1 LSDVPSVS
9 KIRLALAVLGVAG
22 IVSSFAVL
30 ATAAPTVAH
39 RGAAAAVYCLK
50 SEKAHRKNTLDAATQ
65 AAATAT
71 RSAVRKAATVTKA
84 RKAAAALV
92 ARQAKAK
99 IAFWRAHRSTKL
111 RRAFQISQKKDLAR
125 AQSTLTAA
133 LRAHAAAQIAATRA
147 QAKKRAAQAAYSQC
161 T

>member
-1 LSDVPSVS
+1 MPSVS

-50 SEKAHRKNTLDAATQ
+50 SEKANRKNTLDAAKR

-71 RSAVRKAATVTKA
+71 TSAGRRAATVTKA
-84 RKAAAALV
+84 RKAAAALA

-99 IAFWRAHRSTKL
+99 IAYWKTHRSTKL
-111 RRAFQISQKKDLAR
+111 RHAFQISQKKDLAR
-125 AQSTLTAA
+125 AQSTLKAA
-133 LRAHAAAQIAATRA
+133 LRAHAAAKTAAARA
-147 QAKKRAAQAAYSQC
+147 QARQRAAQAAYGQC